1 MEKNIITL
9 FKNAGMWKAR
19 FSGPHAE
26 KVRFLFGADTLPT
39 AFTDATAPEF
49 VLAQLRELN
58 PGVDVKLAVQLPA

>member
-9 FKNAGMWKAR
+9 FKNAGMWRAR
-19 FSGPHAE
+19 FSGPHEE
-26 KVRFLFGADTLPT
+26 KVRFLFGANVLPT

-58 PGVDVKLAVQLPA
+58 PGVTVQLAV